1 MTRSRSNHFVPGS
14 RAIKIAGV
22 GLGLGVGM
30 AVSLPGLS
38 ETNPASAASKTT
50 SKSATAS
57 KTSTKTPTKTPAKTK
72 TKSTAN
78 PKSTVATTAVTGSTG
93 SNSAPPNIVFVLA
106 DDMGVDASPCYP
118 AFGTVKPKMPNVE
131 KLCNEG
137 VVFDNMTASP
147 VCSPSRAAALTGKY
161 GFRTNVGNVDDQL
174 SSEETTALDVVA
186 SAPIPY
192 ANAVIGKWHLAGA
205 QPDPTQPERL
215 GAQYYDGFLRG
226 AVQSYSSWPRVT
238 QGQTNTSST
247 YTTTALADSAIA
259 WTGKQTKPWLL
270 WLAFNAPHAP
280 FHLPP
285 ANLLSNSTLSGAAT
299 DITQNPRNYYFAAME
314 ALDTELGR
322 FLQSIPPAT
331 RSNTVVL
338 FMGDNGT
345 PARVIQAPFAADTS
359 KGTVAEG
366 GVHVPLIVA
375 GAGVTEK
382 GKRSAALLNGVDVF
396 STIAE
401 LARAKPTAPVD
412 GLSFAGQFSNTST
425 PGLRT
430 FAYSELFT
438 GTAPTASATATAT
451 ATGTATATIA
461 VAPAGGNGAL
471 RPRAAAGGAGGAA
484 GAAGGNAAD
493 AKVWAVRDARYKLVH
508 DVTTGSEELFDLQA
522 DPGETT
528 ALSVAGPNSEI
539 AAKLK
544 AFVTQLRG

>member
-1 MTRSRSNHFVPGS
+1 MTRSRSNHFVPTT
-14 RAIKIAGV
+14 RAVTLAGI
-22 GLGLGVGM
+22 GLGLGVGL
-30 AVSLPGLS
+30 AVSLPGLGG
-38 ETNPASAASKTT
+38 TVPASAASKKTT
-50 SKSATAS
+50 KGATAS
-57 KTSTKTPTKTPAKTK
+57 KTPTKASTKTSAKAKTK
-72 TKSTAN
+72 ATAP
-78 PKSTVATTAVTGSTG
+78 PKSTVSASTVSGSSST
-93 SNSAPPNIVFVLA
+93 PPNIVFVLA

-131 KLCNEG
+131 KLCSEG

-174 SSEETTALDVVA
+174 STEETTALDVVA
-186 SAPIPY
+186 NAPIPY

-226 AVQSYSSWPRVT
+226 GVQSYSSWPRVT
-238 QGQTNTSST
+238 QGQTNTSSA
-247 YTTTALADSAIA
+247 YTTTALTDSAIA
-259 WTGKQTKPWLL
+259 WTGKQAKPWLL

-285 ANLLSNSTLSGAAT
+285 TNLLSNSTLSGAAT
-299 DITQNPRNYYFAAME
+299 DITQNPRNYYLAALE

-322 FLQSIPPAT
+322 FLQSMPPAT

-401 LARAKPTAPVD
+401 LARAKPTVPVD
-412 GLSFAGQFSNTST
+412 GLSFAGQLSNTAT
-425 PGLRT
+425 PGLRS

-438 GTAPTASATATAT
+438 GTVLTALAQGTTATTTATAV
-451 ATGTATATIA
+451 A
-461 VAPAGGNGAL
+461 APANGAQ
-471 RPRAAAGGAGGAA
+471 RPRAAAGGAGG

-493 AKVWAVRDARYKLVH
+493 ANVWAVRDARYKLVH
-508 DVTTGSEELFDLQA
+508 NVTTGAEQLFDLQT

-528 ALSVAGPNSEI
+528 ALSVAGPNLEV

>member
-1 MTRSRSNHFVPGS
+1 
-14 RAIKIAGV
+14 
-22 GLGLGVGM
+22 M

-78 PKSTVATTAVTGSTG
+78 PKSTVATTAVTESTG
-93 SNSAPPNIVFVLA
+93 SKSAPPNIVFVLA

-226 AVQSYSSWPRVT
+226 AVQNYSSWPRVT

-345 PARVIQAPFAADTS
+345 PAHVIQAPFAADTS

-401 LARAKPTAPVD
+401 LARTKPTAPGRWAFLCWPILQYLHARAPHVCLL
-412 GLSFAGQFSNTST
+412 GVVHRRCANRVGNGNGNRYGHNRCRACWWQ
-425 PGLRT
+425 RC
-430 FAYSELFT
+430 
-438 GTAPTASATATAT
+438 PTAKSGRRWCRWCCGRGYGCGRWECCRRQGLG
-451 ATGTATATIA
+451 GTRC
-461 VAPAGGNGAL
+461 P
-471 RPRAAAGGAGGAA
+471 
-484 GAAGGNAAD
+484 
-493 AKVWAVRDARYKLVH
+493 
-508 DVTTGSEELFDLQA
+508 LQ
-522 DPGETT
+522 TC
-528 ALSVAGPNSEI
+528 SRRHNR
-539 AAKLK
+539 
-544 AFVTQLRG
+544 LRGTL